1 MKQII
6 LITGCW
12 LLLAF
17 PAFAQG
23 GDTSVLA
30 RRLAG
35 KTKYTDI
42 MQEVDRYYQENDFM
56 HNPQLY
62 REYKKWNRWAWM
74 AVRHLNQQGEPEYNT
89 SRYVELASALQQRAN
104 GNNVSASTAG
114 NWGPV
119 GPATTSWGI
128 NRGSRGI
135 GRIDRLVLSPFNSQV
150 LLAGSPAGGIWRSN
164 DGGNNWF
171 SISSTLPNCG
181 VEGIVI
187 DQNDPTGNT
196 IYILTGDLF
205 GLYFLSTYNF
215 NTNSAGVLKTTDGGN
230 TWFKLGNSQTILAGS
245 TPYKLMQLRNFPNVL
260 LAGTSNGLYASFD
273 FGATWA
279 RPAGSVIT
287 PIFDIE
293 QHPTN
298 DAIIYYCSTSSIG
311 KSLDYGQSFSHT
323 STYSPAIAFATS
335 SQLAVSPAAPDDV
348 YLLQCGATVNTIYKS
363 FNSGTGFTQIN
374 SQNLIVS
381 APGYN
386 YAFAVNPVNAN
397 NMAAAGLSLSSSI
410 TNGSNFSNTTIGVSG
425 NPVPANYLHS
435 DIHDLVYNTAG
446 TLLYAA
452 TDGGVA
458 VSSDNG
464 VTWTDRSNGLQCS
477 QYYKMTGFEG
487 TENLYIGGLQDN
499 GTHYTTTGNAMIYA
513 GSGDGYASDFN
524 KTNNDIFYLVEN
536 TEISWY
542 RRSTNTLSQVSAN
555 IPAANHT
562 FYPDIICHPTLG
574 NTVYAAYANTL
585 WRTDNQGNA
594 WTQIGTFSNN
604 NGSPPTS
611 ASRTYNGGFAVS
623 PATPDR
629 IYAASANTVRRSDD
643 KGANWST
650 VSGTAGWPAN
660 IGTITDIA
668 TRSNNADEI
677 WVTSTGNNGANRVS
691 YSSNAGAS
699 WVDMT
704 GTLPNIPV
712 YSIFYTSD
720 GDAYA
725 GTELGVYFMDF
736 AMNDWVPFYNGLPMI
751 PVTDIFVNEAAQS
764 VTAATMGR
772 GLWRSDLYSN
782 CSPFL
787 TLSSNAQGRNSFQT
801 AGILQSTQSMNGS
814 YGNELRY
821 RSPVKISL
829 KPGFKASAGSYFHG
843 VIGPCGQG
851 VFNRDAAMP
860 VLTKAA
866 QLNLTRQ

>member
-1 MKQII
+1 MKQLI
-6 LITGCW
+6 LIAGCL
-12 LLLAF
+12 LLLAH
-17 PAFAQG
+17 PVFAQG
-23 GDTSVLA
+23 SDTGVLA
-30 RRLAG
+30 SRLAG
-35 KTKYTDI
+35 KTKYADI

-62 REYKKWNRWAWM
+62 REYKKWNRWAWL
-74 AVRHLNQQGEPEYNT
+74 AVRHLNEQGVPEYKIDEYIEMAG
-89 SRYVELASALQQRAN
+89 RMQRAN
-104 GNNVSASTAG
+104 GNSVSASTAG

-119 GPATTSWGI
+119 GPTTTSWGQI
-128 NRGSRGI
+128 RGSRGI
-135 GRIDRLVLSPFNSQV
+135 GRIDRIVVSPFNAQV
-150 LLAGSPAGGIWRSN
+150 LLAGSPSGGIWRSN

-187 DQNDPTGNT
+187 DQNDPSGNT

-215 NTNSAGVLKTTDGGN
+215 NPNSAGVLKTTDGGN
-230 TWFKLGNSQTILAGS
+230 TWYKLGNSQSVMAGS
-245 TPYKLMQLRNFPNVL
+245 IPYKLMQLRNFPNVFF
-260 LAGTSNGLYASFD
+260 ACTSSGLFTSQD

-279 RPAGSVIT
+279 RAFGSLFT
-287 PIFDIE
+287 PIYDIE
-293 QHPTN
+293 QHPIN
-298 DAIIYYCSTSSIG
+298 DAVVYYCTASSVG
-311 KSLDYGQSFSHT
+311 KSVDYGQSFSHT
-323 STYSPAIAFATS
+323 STFAPAISFAS
-335 SQLAVSPAAPDDV
+335 RSLLAVSPAVPDDV

-363 FNSGTGFTQIN
+363 INSGNAFTQIN
-374 SQNLIVS
+374 SQNLIIS
-381 APGYN
+381 APTYN
-386 YAFAVNPVNAN
+386 YAFAINPANAN
-397 NMAAAGLSLSSSI
+397 NMAAAGLNLSSSSN
-410 TNGSNFSNTTIGVSG
+410 NGSSFGNTTIGLV
-425 NPVPANYLHS
+425 NTTVPANYLHS
-435 DIHDLVYNTAG
+435 DIHDLVYNAAG

-452 TDGGVA
+452 TDGGVS

-464 VTWTDRSNGLQCS
+464 LTWTDRSNGLQCS

-487 TENLYIGGLQDN
+487 VENLYIGGLQDN
-499 GTHYTTTGNAMIYA
+499 GTNYTTSGNAMVYA

-536 TEISWY
+536 TEISRY
-542 RRSTNTLSQVSAN
+542 SRSTNTLAQVSAN

-574 NTVYAAYANTL
+574 NTVYAAYSGTL
-585 WRTDNQGNA
+585 WRTDNQGNS
-594 WTQIGTFSNN
+594 WTQIGSFANN
-604 NGSPPTS
+604 NGSTLP
-611 ASRTYNGGFAVS
+611 AISRGYNGGFAVS
-623 PATPDR
+623 PNVPDR
-629 IYAASANTVRRSDD
+629 IYAASATTVRLSNDQ
-643 KGANWST
+643 GANWST
-650 VSGTAGWPAN
+650 ISGNPGWPAI

-668 TRSNNADEI
+668 TRSNNAAEVWI
-677 WVTSTGNNGANRVS
+677 TSTGDNGANRVM

-704 GTLPNIPV
+704 GTLPNVPV

-764 VTAATMGR
+764 VTAATLGR
-772 GLWRSDLYSN
+772 GLWRSDLYSD
-782 CSPFL
+782 CSPFM
-787 TLSSNAQGRNSFQT
+787 TLGSIVNGRYSYQT
-801 AGILQSTQSMNGS
+801 AGLLQSTQTMSGS

-851 VFNRDAAMP
+851 VFNRDGNGRVM
-860 VLTKAA
+860 TKTE
-866 QLNLTRQ
+866 QLNAAGQ